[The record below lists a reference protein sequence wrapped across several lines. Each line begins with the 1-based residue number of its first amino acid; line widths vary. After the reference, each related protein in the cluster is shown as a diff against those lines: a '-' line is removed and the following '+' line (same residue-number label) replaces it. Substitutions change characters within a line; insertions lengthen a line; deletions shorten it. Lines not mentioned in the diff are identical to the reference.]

1 VDKYIPSI
9 APNNILS
16 GNEEF
21 SLVLNLP
28 TIIENLFI
36 NRKYLYTHQ
45 QFHFY
50 ANYVVKESLSRWAI
64 RDWSDSSYSSSMMI
78 MLEWTGI

>member
-36 NRKYLYTHQ
+36 PIN
-45 QFHFY
+45 
-50 ANYVVKESLSRWAI
+50 NSI
-64 RDWSDSSYSSSMMI
+64 SMQI
-78 MLEWTGI
+78 T